1 MDVIMPKMG
10 ESVSEGTVIKWHKKK
25 GEQVK
30 KDEIIFE
37 ISTDK
42 VDTEIPSPA
51 DGILSDIKVNEGD
64 TVDVGTIVAIIDEN
78 GSASKVKE
86 PVQKEIKEEKVE
98 IKKEE
103 PIKEVEVAKPQRFSE
118 TSEVSI
124 DGKTESETKNVNKI
138 SKGKT
143 IEIAMPK
150 MGESVMEGTIIK
162 WYKKVGE
169 TVKKDETIFEISTDK
184 VDTEVP
190 SPEEGVLAEVLV
202 AEQETVEVGTVVAKL
217 SVESAEQNVG
227 DIQVIEQE
235 PKLQEKQTPVSMHD
249 NFSSPEETE
258 KHQTSTINNDEAK
271 KDIGFLSPL
280 VMNIAQKENVNF
292 NELGKI
298 KGTGLNKESQK
309 KIF

>member
-217 SVESAEQNVG
+217 SVESA
-227 DIQVIEQE
+227 
-235 PKLQEKQTPVSMHD
+235 
-249 NFSSPEETE
+249 
-258 KHQTSTINNDEAK
+258 
-271 KDIGFLSPL
+271 
-280 VMNIAQKENVNF
+280 
-292 NELGKI
+292 
-298 KGTGLNKESQK
+298 
-309 KIF
+309 